1 MTRTLRSVRVD
12 LGDRSYDIVI
22 GNGARHELS
31 ALLPAGARRAV
42 IVTQAGIDVK
52 VEPGVEHVVVEIGR
66 GERSK
71 SMETVRDLGRAMAR
85 AGLSRSDV
93 VIAVGGGLVTDVAGY
108 AAASWHRGT
117 PVVHVATTLLAQVD
131 AAIGGKTGVNLPE
144 GKNLMGAFWQPHA
157 VICDTETLST
167 LPPEEWRSGLGE
179 MAKYAFIGVE
189 GLPDM
194 PIDEQVAA
202 CAALKASVVSADER
216 EGGLRMI
223 LNYGHTLAHALEA
236 TGFAVESGDVVDE
249 MAGVGA
255 GAGAGAG
262 GGGGAG
268 RDAGEPPAGL
278 PPLRHGEAVAV
289 GLVFAARL
297 ARALGRIDDARVR
310 EHDEVVAAYELP
322 SRLPAGAEPDGLI
335 SFMLRDKKARGELT
349 FVLDGPRGVEPVAG
363 VDSGLVAEVLAEL
376 KGP

>member
-1 MTRTLRSVRVD
+1 LRSVGVD
-12 LGDRSYDIVI
+12 LGDRSYDILI
-22 GNGARHELS
+22 GPGARHELA
-31 ALLPAGARRAV
+31 ALLPVGARRAV

-52 VEPGVEHVVVEIGR
+52 VEPGIDHEVVEIGR

-71 SMETVRDLGRAMAR
+71 SMETVGELGRAMAR
-85 AGLSRSDV
+85 FGLSRSDV
-93 VIAVGGGLVTDVAGY
+93 VIAVGGGLVTDVAGF

-167 LPPEEWRSGLGE
+167 LPPEEWRSGFGE
-179 MAKYAFIGVE
+179 MAKYAFIGVD
-189 GLPDM
+189 GLPGM
-194 PIDEQVAA
+194 PLEEQVAA
-202 CAALKASVVSADER
+202 CAALKARVVSADER

-236 TGFAVESGDVVDE
+236 AGFAAEPGDVLDQ
-249 MAGVGA
+249 VGA
-255 GAGAGAG
+255 GPAAGPAAGH
-262 GGGGAG
+262 
-268 RDAGEPPAGL
+268 PL
-278 PPLRHGEAVAV
+278 PRPQPVPLPLRHGEAVAV

-297 ARALGRIDDARVR
+297 ARALGRIDDGRVR
-310 EHDEVVAAYELP
+310 EHDEVVSAYELP
-322 SRLPAGAEPDGLI
+322 ARLPRGAEPAQLI
-335 SFMLRDKKARGELT
+335 EFMLRDKKAHGELT

-363 VDSGLVAEVLAEL
+363 VPSGLVTEVLAEL